1 MADDKDSKQVNAES
15 GRRGRRLLPLLMVA
29 AGAALGGAGV
39 VLLGPQP
46 KIETPKRQ
54 APELVQREH
63 PDAMDFTFNP
73 QVERGQKNAIVKFQ
87 FVYQM
92 DARKEQAVLASIE
105 DYWTRAYSRCL
116 LVLKNRPAS
125 AFMTHDGITLLTKEL
140 ADELTASLFPT
151 GIAKV
156 DDILWLKVMVQ

>member
-1 MADDKDSKQVNAES
+1 MADDKADKEGAQEARKKS
-15 GRRGRRLLPLLMVA
+15 RLLPLLLVA
-29 AGAALGGAGV
+29 IGAAVGGAGV
-39 VLLGPQP
+39 VFLAPRP
-46 KIETPKRQ
+46 KIEAPKHE
-54 APELVQREH
+54 APEMVLREH
-63 PDAMDFTFNP
+63 PDPMDFTFNP

-92 DARKEQAVLASIE
+92 DKRKEELVLTSIK

-116 LVLKNRPAS
+116 LVLKNRPHT
-125 AFMTHDGITLLTKEL
+125 AFLNNDGIALLTKEL
-140 ADELTASLFPT
+140 ADELTASLFPD